1 MKEVT
6 YRRIVTA
13 IFLIGIGKVLLLNN
27 LNLLPFTIPDYVYTW
42 QAMMVV
48 FGAYVLL
55 AYRSIAGIFL
65 IIAGAY
71 FLIPEIHDLSK
82 YNIQAFWPA
91 ILIFIGIGIFVKS
104 IFRSSSQKKKS
115 DMNTSTNNAATDIDS
130 FNTSTNYPETNNDS
144 FKASA
149 NNDSFF
155 NSTLIFAG
163 EKKKLSTYE
172 FKGANITT
180 ICGGLELDLTDCYL
194 SKEGP
199 NVIDFSVICGG
210 VSLKVSKDWS
220 IKTEITQIM
229 SGIEDQVV
237 DMPDSYVDPA
247 AELRLTGVIVMG
259 GIEIKRV

>member
-13 IFLIGIGKVLLLNN
+13 IFLIGIGKILLLHN
-27 LNLLPFTIPDYVYTW
+27 LNLLWFDLPEYVFSW
-42 QAMMVV
+42 KAAMIL
-48 FGAYVLL
+48 FGGYVLI
-55 AYRSIAGIFL
+55 AYRSLAGILL
-65 IIAGAY
+65 ILAGAY
-71 FLIPEIHDLSK
+71 FMVPEIPELNK
-82 YNIQAFWPA
+82 YNIHAFWPA
-91 ILIFIGIGIFVKS
+91 ILILLGIGIFVKS
-104 IFRSSSQKKKS
+104 IFRSASQKKKS
-115 DMNTSTNNAATDIDS
+115 DMNTSTNHTPINSDPFKTSANENAYTMP
-130 FNTSTNYPETNNDS
+130 T
-144 FKASA
+144 

-199 NVIDFSVICGG
+199 NVIDFSVVCGG
-210 VSLKVSKDWS
+210 VSLKVSKDWN

-237 DMPDSYVDPA
+237 DMSDSYVDPA